1 MTTKAVLALSPLQ
14 YTIRGIPVNVD
25 NSLRAEASRRKLSFN
40 QLVVDELTKIAGV
53 TGRNYRSLDSIAG
66 KWETD
71 QEFDG
76 ILEEQRK
83 IDETLWK

>member
-25 NSLRAEASRRKLSFN
+25 NALRAEASRRRLSFN
-40 QLVVDELTKIAGV
+40 QLIVDELTKISGV
-53 TGRNYRSLDSIAG
+53 TGRTYRSLDFIAG
-66 KWETD
+66 KWEKD

-83 IDETLWK
+83 IDESLWK

>member
-1 MTTKAVLALSPLQ
+1 MTTKAVMALSPLQ

-25 NSLRAEASRRKLSFN
+25 SALRAEASRRKLSFN
-40 QLVVDELTKIAGV
+40 QLIVDELTKISGA
-53 TGRNYRSLDSIAG
+53 TGRTYRSLDSIAG
-66 KWETD
+66 KWEMD

-83 IDETLWK
+83 IDEALWK